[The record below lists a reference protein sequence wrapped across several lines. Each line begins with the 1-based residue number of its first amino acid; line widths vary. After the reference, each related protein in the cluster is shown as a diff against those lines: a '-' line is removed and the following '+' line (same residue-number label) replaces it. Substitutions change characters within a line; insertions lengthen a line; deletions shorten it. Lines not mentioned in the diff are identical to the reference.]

1 MNGKPFAEFDIMK
14 TPFPKDWSFA
24 KDNSPTSAHLIP
36 YHLPLVKSTNSSM
49 YFFIHSFMIHLVKA
63 FIDQNL
69 SEVAMQLDIDKVL
82 LQCNVDIDKVL
93 VPKLICWHLF
103 LDFMFLH
110 EIVDLHAYFR
120 KTLKIPEAPCP

>member
-1 MNGKPFAEFDIMK
+1 
-14 TPFPKDWSFA
+14 
-24 KDNSPTSAHLIP
+24 
-36 YHLPLVKSTNSSM
+36 
-49 YFFIHSFMIHLVKA
+49 MIHLVKA

-69 SEVAMQLDIDKVL
+69 IEVAMQLDIDKVL

-120 KTLKIPEAPCP
+120 RP